1 MSVLVEFS
9 GVSAYATDGRSL
21 FDGLDMTLNGGEKVL
36 LTAPLAS
43 GKSLII
49 KWMTGLALPD
59 KGAVSVFGKPLAGLS
74 DHALNRIRSR
84 IGVVAHESVLI
95 SNLKVVENCALP
107 LQYHLDMPYDDA
119 IDKAMGLL
127 KKAGFTGNPWD
138 MPGNL
143 PMYARKQAVCARAL
157 ANDPEIVIC
166 EALSDG
172 LTPIEREHLFAMLLD
187 YHKAG
192 KGRLCFFTGNDASDE
207 PVIKPDRMLRIE
219 RGVIITGC

>member
-9 GVSAYATDGRSL
+9 GISAYASDGRSL
-21 FDGLDMTLNGGEKVL
+21 FDGLDLTLLNGEKVL
-36 LTAPLAS
+36 LAAPLAS

-59 KGAVSVFGKPLAGLS
+59 KGTVSVFGTRLAGLS
-74 DHALNRIRSR
+74 DHALNGIRSR

-119 IDKAMGLL
+119 VDKAMTLL

-143 PMYARKQAVCARAL
+143 PMYARKQVVCARAL

-166 EALSDG
+166 ESLSDG
-172 LTPIEREHLFAMLLD
+172 LMPHERDHLFAMLLD

-192 KGRLCFFTGNDASDE
+192 KGRLCFFTANDLSDE
-207 PVIKPDRMLRIE
+207 PIIKPDRILKIE
-219 RGVIITGC
+219 QSVIIS